1 MPMDFITQT
10 NNLLLIT
17 LVVISGGALLSPFLT
32 RSGAKDV
39 NPGEAT
45 LLINR
50 EDAQVIDVREAD
62 EFAKGHLPDAR
73 NLPVAKLAERAGEI
87 EKFKGKPLIV
97 CCASGVRSARA
108 CKELAKLGFSN
119 VQNLAGGVDAWVG
132 AGYPLKK
139 GNRSK

>member
-1 MPMDFITQT
+1 MDFLTQT

-17 LVVISGGALLSPFLT
+17 LVVISGGALLTPFLS

-50 EDAQVIDVREAD
+50 EDAQVIDVREPD

-73 NLPVAKLAERAGEI
+73 NLPLAKLAERSSEI

-97 CCASGVRSARA
+97 CCASGMRSAKA
-108 CKELAKLGFSN
+108 CKELSKLGFAN
-119 VQNLAGGVDAWVG
+119 VQNLAGGIDAWIG
-132 AGYPLKK
+132 AGYPVKK
-139 GNRSK
+139 GSRNK